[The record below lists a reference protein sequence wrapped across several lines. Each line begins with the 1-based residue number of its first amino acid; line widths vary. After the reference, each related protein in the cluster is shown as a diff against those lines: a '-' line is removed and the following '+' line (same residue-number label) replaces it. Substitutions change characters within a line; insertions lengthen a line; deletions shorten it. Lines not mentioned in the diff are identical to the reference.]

1 MSTTRRDDAL
11 VSIIIPTYN
20 RAHLVTEALDSVW
33 AQTYR
38 PIECIAVDDGST
50 DDTAEVVKKWKR
62 AHTSDDFCV
71 RLLRQKNQGAPA
83 ARNHGME
90 TAQGDYL
97 LFLDSDDVL
106 PRDAVNTLRR
116 IITTEGA
123 DAAYGDVLRVR
134 KNGQNERQR
143 QRPSSS
149 SDVVNMQ
156 KGAPTTPSAMIRR
169 EAIRGVR
176 WREGLSCA
184 QEFAFFLDLSL
195 RGVRFAYEPT
205 VVLKKH
211 EDPDQD
217 SISGQDDID
226 YPLTISQILIDVESE
241 IRSLG
246 VPENMQYDRGLVHFA
261 GILHRKGHRDKA
273 KDLFR
278 RAHRGWA
285 LWSTIRNW
293 RSSVFLPALLTPRG
307 ADKMYDMLGRRT
319 L

>member
-1 MSTTRRDDAL
+1 MGT
-11 VSIIIPTYN
+11 VSVVIPTYN
-20 RAHLVTEALDSVW
+20 RVQLVIEALDSVYE
-33 AQTYR
+33 QTHR
-38 PIECIAVDDGST
+38 PIECIVVDDGST
-50 DDTAEVVKKWKR
+50 DDTVEVVKKWKR
-62 AHTSDDFCV
+62 ARTGDDFCV
-71 RLLRQKNQGAPA
+71 RLLRQENQGAPA
-83 ARNHGME
+83 ARNRGME
-90 TAQGDYL
+90 AARGDDL

-106 PRDAVNTLRR
+106 PRDAVNTLRQT
-116 IITTEGA
+116 ITTKGV

-134 KNGQNERQR
+134 KNGRNERQC

-156 KGAPTTPSAMIRR
+156 KGAPITSSAMIRQ
-169 EAIRGVR
+169 EAIREVR
-176 WREGLSCA
+176 WREELSCA

-241 IRSLG
+241 VRSLG

-261 GILHRKGHRDKA
+261 GILYRKGSRTEA
-273 KDLFR
+273 EELFR
-278 RAHRGWA
+278 KAHRGRA
-285 LWSTIRNW
+285 LRSALQNW
-293 RSSVFLPALLTPRG
+293 RTSVFLPAALTPRWST
-307 ADKMYDMLGRRT
+307 KVYRVLGG
-319 L
+319 